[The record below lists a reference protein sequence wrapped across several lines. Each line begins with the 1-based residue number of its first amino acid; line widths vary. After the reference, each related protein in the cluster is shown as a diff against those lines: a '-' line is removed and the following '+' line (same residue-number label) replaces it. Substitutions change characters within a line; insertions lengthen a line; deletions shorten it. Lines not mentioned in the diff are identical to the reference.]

1 MLSHGTDT
9 VDEMLRAAIAQVVAI
24 DAGDHDIAKL
34 QRGDGL
40 GQIQRL
46 LRIERQRASV
56 SDVAERAAARAKL
69 AHDHERR
76 RAFAEALADVRAGC
90 FFANRVQVVLAQD
103 ALDVVE
109 ARRGWRS
116 HAYPRGLLQSLRG
129 DDLDGDSRGLGAA
142 FVLDPGRSRRK
153 HGGLLR
159 HRDNIAHRA
168 FRSTSA
174 IVWVKWPTRRS
185 SISARDACTS
195 RSRNCV
201 TASPR

>member
-1 MLSHGTDT
+1 M
-9 VDEMLRAAIAQVVAI
+9 
-24 DAGDHDIAKL
+24 
-34 QRGDGL
+34 
-40 GQIQRL
+40 
-46 LRIERQRASV
+46 
-56 SDVAERAAARAKL
+56 SDVAERTAACAKL
-69 AHDHERR
+69 THDHERR

-90 FFANRVQVVLAQD
+90 FFANGVQIVLAQD

-116 HAYPRGLLQSLRG
+116 RPYPRGLLQSLRG
-129 DDLDGDSRGLGAA
+129 DHLDGDARGLGAA
-142 FVLDPGRSRRK
+142 FMLDPGRRRRRRA
-153 HGGLLR
+153 GLLR
-159 HRDNIAHRA
+159 QRDNIAHRV

-174 IVWVKWPTRRS
+174 IAWVKWPTRRS